1 MDEKLRIGVLVS
13 GVGSNLSAIID
24 AIDQK
29 VIQVE
34 IRIVIS
40 NKKGAQAL
48 ERAKKRGLKSI
59 YLDPSQYPNSAEY
72 EIEIVRLFRESKVEW
87 IVLAGYLK
95 IVSAELLSAFS
106 NRILNIHPSL
116 LPAFTGLHAQQQ
128 ALDYGVKVT
137 GCTVHLVD
145 SGIDTGPIIAQA
157 AVPVFDNDTVETLS
171 ERILKKEHQIYPMIL
186 KWISEKRLRIEGRKV
201 LLDPAVP
208 LKNSEMISPGDS
220 Q

>member
-24 AIDQK
+24 AIDQE
-29 VIQVE
+29 VIKVE

-59 YLDPSQYPNSAEY
+59 HLDPYQYPNSADY
-72 EIEIVRLFRESKVEW
+72 EKEIVRLFRESKVEW

-186 KWISEKRLRIEGRKV
+186 KWISEKRLRIKGRKV

-208 LKNSEMISPGDS
+208 LKNREMFNPGDS